1 MIQMILFPKQKYSQT
16 ENKCMNTRWGEGG
29 GMNWE
34 TGIDKYITVYKI
46 TNENLLYSTVNSGS
60 VLCGDLHGKE
70 IQKREHMYYIYI
82 TDSLCYT
89 AETNIVKQLHSNK
102 N

>member
-1 MIQMILFPKQKYSQT
+1 
-16 ENKCMNTRWGEGG
+16 MNTRWGEGG

-46 TNENLLYSTVNSGS
+46 TNENLLYSTGNSGS

-70 IQKREHMYYIYI
+70 IQKREHMYNIYI
-82 TDSLCYT
+82 
-89 AETNIVKQLHSNK
+89 
-102 N
+102 